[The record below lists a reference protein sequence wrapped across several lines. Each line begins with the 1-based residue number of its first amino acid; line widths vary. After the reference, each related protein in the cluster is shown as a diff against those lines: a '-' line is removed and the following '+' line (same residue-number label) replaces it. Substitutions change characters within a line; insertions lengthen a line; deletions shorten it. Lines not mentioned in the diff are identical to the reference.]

1 MKMDTCLDSLSLL
14 SLFWKEEEEEE
25 EEDED
30 TRTRQTKT
38 RVRLLKKST
47 LQRERRKD
55 FRK

>member
-25 EEDED
+25 EDED
-30 TRTRQTKT
+30 TRTHDRQKHLL
-38 RVRLLKKST
+38 RLLKKST
-47 LQRERRKD
+47 HQRERRKD

>member
-25 EEDED
+25 EDED

-38 RVRLLKKST
+38 LVATFKEEYTSERETKRL
-47 LQRERRKD
+47 
-55 FRK
+55 